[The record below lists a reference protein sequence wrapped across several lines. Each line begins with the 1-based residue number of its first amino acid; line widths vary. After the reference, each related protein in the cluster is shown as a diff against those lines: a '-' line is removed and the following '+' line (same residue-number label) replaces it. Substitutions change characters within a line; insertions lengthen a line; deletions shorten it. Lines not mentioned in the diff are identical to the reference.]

1 MNCPRAIGHDQ
12 IIYLVGFIFGI
23 SLSLLDGLGGLHGLV
38 LGSWPRWWVRVPLG
52 LVPRVNVGRWPLRV
66 GHGTVASGCIFL
78 LDNDDL
84 LLTPD
89 LSTPD
94 DGAAGQKDKKDEET
108 PDKPKP

>member
-1 MNCPRAIGHDQ
+1 M
-12 IIYLVGFIFGI
+12 VGASTPG
-23 SLSLLDGLGGLHGLV
+23 
-38 LGSWPRWWVRVPLG
+38 
-52 LVPRVNVGRWPLRV
+52 VGTQGERRSVAPE
-66 GHGTVASGCIFL
+66 GCHGTVASGCIFL